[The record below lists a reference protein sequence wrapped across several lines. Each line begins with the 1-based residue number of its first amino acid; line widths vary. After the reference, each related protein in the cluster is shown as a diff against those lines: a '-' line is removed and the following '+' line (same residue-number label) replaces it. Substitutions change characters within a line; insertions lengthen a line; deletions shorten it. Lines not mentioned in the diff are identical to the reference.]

1 MLVVG
6 DKECIY
12 VQPEAIP
19 VEPKRVIFVSKHKSA
34 QDQPALTAH
43 ATGNLTTQAKYGG
56 RPEEVSWVDP
66 PVIKRALV
74 SLRQGLSE
82 AGLEMEVTMEAT
94 HHGPTSFRVPVCFIE
109 IGSTPKQWTDPVL
122 GGIVAKATVD
132 AIQPMGTTIN
142 TVGFGGTHYSAKDRK
157 SVV

>member
-12 VQPEAIP
+12 VQPETLP

-56 RPEEVSWVDP
+56 RPEEGSWGDP
-66 PVIKRALV
+66 PVIKRALGL
-74 SLRQGLSE
+74 LRQGLSE
-82 AGLEMEVTMEAT
+82 AGVGMEGTMEAT
-94 HHGPTSFRVPVCFIE
+94 HHGPTRLGVPGCFIE
-109 IGSTPKQWTDPVL
+109 IGNTPQQWKDP
-122 GGIVAKATVD
+122 G
-132 AIQPMGTTIN
+132 
-142 TVGFGGTHYSAKDRK
+142 
-157 SVV
+157 

>member
-12 VQPEAIP
+12 IQPETIP

-56 RPEEVSWVDP
+56 RPEEVAWVDP

-74 SLRQGLSE
+74 SLRQRLPE
-82 AGLEMEVTMEAT
+82 AGWELEGTMAAA
-94 HHGPTSFRVPVCFIE
+94 HHRPTR
-109 IGSTPKQWTDPVL
+109 
-122 GGIVAKATVD
+122 
-132 AIQPMGTTIN
+132 
-142 TVGFGGTHYSAKDRK
+142 FGL
-157 SVV
+157 